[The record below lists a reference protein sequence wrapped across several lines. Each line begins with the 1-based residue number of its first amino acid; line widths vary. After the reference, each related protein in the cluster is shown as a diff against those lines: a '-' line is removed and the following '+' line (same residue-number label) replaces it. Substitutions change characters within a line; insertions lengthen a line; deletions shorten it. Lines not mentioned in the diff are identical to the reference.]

1 MKNRTY
7 RYMEDEAL
15 YPFGYGLTY
24 SKVEVSNL
32 QISSYD
38 NQNEKVTLSVDVK
51 NVGNYDTE
59 EVVQCYI
66 KDLESKYAVLNHKL
80 CGFKRVA
87 LKCGESKNI
96 AMTIDEKAF
105 EVVNENG
112 ERIVDSRKF
121 KIYVGISQ
129 PDKRSMELTG
139 SKPLE
144 SLIELN

>member
-1 MKNRTY
+1 M
-7 RYMEDEAL
+7 D
-15 YPFGYGLTY
+15 
-24 SKVEVSNL
+24 S
-32 QISSYD
+32 
-38 NQNEKVTLSVDVK
+38 
-51 NVGNYDTE
+51 
-59 EVVQCYI
+59 
-66 KDLESKYAVLNHKL
+66 
-80 CGFKRVA
+80 RVA